1 MDRDGRSRLIIRV
14 SSFERELLLTCPET
28 EDLTRTMV
36 LDQQKLVGSGE
47 QVEALREACTE
58 ALARIGF
65 NVSDELTAEGRV
77 LEDLIDKL
85 FIR

>member
-1 MDRDGRSRLIIRV
+1 
-14 SSFERELLLTCPET
+14 
-28 EDLTRTMV
+28 
-36 LDQQKLVGSGE
+36 VGTGE